1 MEIIKS
7 AGNREKFN
15 KDKLCGSLE
24 KAGAPADLAKK
35 VCDLTER
42 NISPGESTA
51 KIFRTALD
59 YLVKEDLNLAASY
72 GLRRAIGEFG
82 PAGFLFEQY
91 VEIILQTY
99 GYETKRNVM
108 MRGACVEHE
117 VDVSAKK
124 DGAHYIVEA
133 KYRNEPGIKT
143 HIDVVMYGDARMADI
158 ARFEESAGREKD
170 IQSHI
175 LWLFTNTKFTE
186 KAVTYAK
193 CRNIRLTGWNYPV
206 GKSLENLILDKKI
219 YPITVLPSIGRFNL
233 GRFAK
238 KGLLLARD
246 LLPYSAQ
253 DFNREFGLPA
263 KDAEKISAEN
273 FAIAKMI
280 NKNVPLN

>member
-24 KAGAPADLAKK
+24 KAGAPADLAEK
-35 VCDLTER
+35 VCDLTEK

-170 IQSHI
+170 IQSHK

-186 KAVTYAK
+186 KAIAYAE
-193 CRNIRLTGWNYPV
+193 CRGIRLTGWNYPAD
-206 GKSLENLILDKKI
+206 KSLENLILDKKI
-219 YPITVLPSIGRFNL
+219 YPLTVLPSIGRFSL
-233 GRFAK
+233 ERFAE
-238 KGLLLARD
+238 KGLLLAQD
-246 LLPYSAQ
+246 LLPYSAR
-253 DFNREFGLPA
+253 DFSREFGLSA
-263 KDAEKISAEN
+263 KDAEKISAE
-273 FAIAKMI
+273 ISRLLKL
-280 NKNVPLN
+280 K

>member
-7 AGNREKFN
+7 TGIREKFN

-35 VCDLTER
+35 VCDLTEK

-59 YLVKEDLNLAASY
+59 YLIKEDLNLVASY

-91 VEIILQTY
+91 VEIILQAH

-108 MRGACVEHE
+108 MKGACVEHE

-143 HIDVVMYGDARMADI
+143 HIDVVMYGDSRMTDI
-158 ARFEESAGREKD
+158 ARFEESAGREKG

-175 LWLFTNTKFTE
+175 LWVFTNTKFTE
-186 KAVTYAK
+186 KAVAYAK
-193 CRNIRLTGWNYPV
+193 CRSIKLTGWNYPA

-219 YPITVLPSIGRFNL
+219 YLLTILPSIGRFNL
-233 GRFAK
+233 ERFAK

-253 DFNREFGLPA
+253 DFNREFGLSA
-263 KDAEKISAEN
+263 KDGEKISAEVSRL
-273 FAIAKMI
+273 IK
-280 NKNVPLN
+280 

>member
-1 MEIIKS
+1 METIKS
-7 AGNREKFN
+7 TGIREKFN

-35 VCDLTER
+35 VCDLTEK

-51 KIFRTALD
+51 KIFRTAFD

-72 GLRRAIGEFG
+72 GLRRAIGELG

-91 VEIILQTY
+91 VEIILQAY

-108 MRGACVEHE
+108 MKGACVEHE

-143 HIDVVMYGDARMADI
+143 HIDAVMYGDARMADI
-158 ARFEESAGREKD
+158 ARFEETAGREKD
-170 IQSHI
+170 IQTHT
-175 LWLFTNTKFTE
+175 LWLFTNTKFTG
-186 KAVTYAK
+186 KAIAYAK
-193 CRNIRLTGWNYPV
+193 CRGIRLTGWNYPA

-233 GRFAK
+233 ERLAE
-238 KGLLLARD
+238 KGLLLAQD
-246 LLPYSAQ
+246 LLPYSAR
-253 DFNREFGLPA
+253 DLNREFGLSV
-263 KDAEKISAEN
+263 KDAEKISVEVSRLL
-273 FAIAKMI
+273 K
-280 NKNVPLN
+280 

>member
-24 KAGAPADLAKK
+24 KAGAPVDLAKK
-35 VCDLTER
+35 VCGLTEK
-42 NISPGESTA
+42 NISPGESTT

-91 VEIILQTY
+91 IEIILQTY
-99 GYETKRNVM
+99 GYQTNRDIM
-108 MRGACVEHE
+108 MRGACVDHE
-117 VDVSAKK
+117 VDVSAQK

-143 HIDVVMYGDARMADI
+143 HIDVVMYGDARMTDI
-158 ARFEESAGREKD
+158 ARFEESAGREKG

-186 KAVTYAK
+186 KAIAYAK
-193 CRNIRLTGWNYPV
+193 CRGIRLTGWNYPADNN
-206 GKSLENLILDKKI
+206 LEKLILNKKI
-219 YPITVLPSIGRFNL
+219 YPLTILPSIGRFSL
-233 GRFAK
+233 ERFAG
-238 KGLLLARD
+238 KGLLLAQD
-246 LLPYSAQ
+246 LLPYSAR
-253 DFNREFGLPA
+253 DLKRDFGLSA
-263 KDAEKISAEN
+263 KDAEKINAEVSQLL
-273 FAIAKMI
+273 K
-280 NKNVPLN
+280 

>member
-7 AGNREKFN
+7 TGIREKFN

-35 VCDLTER
+35 VCDLTEK

-59 YLVKEDLNLAASY
+59 YLIKEDLNLVASY

-91 VEIILQTY
+91 VEIILQAH

-108 MRGACVEHE
+108 MKGACVEHE

-158 ARFEESAGREKD
+158 ARFEEAAGREKD

-186 KAVTYAK
+186 KAIAYAK
-193 CRNIRLTGWNYPV
+193 CRNIRLTGWNYPAD
-206 GKSLENLILDKKI
+206 KSLENLILNKKI
-219 YPITVLPSIGRFNL
+219 YPITVLPSISRFNL
-233 GRFAK
+233 ERFAE

-246 LLPYSAQ
+246 LLSYSAR
-253 DFNREFGLPA
+253 DFNRDFGLPT
-263 KDAEKISAEN
+263 KDAEKISAEVSRLL
-273 FAIAKMI
+273 K
-280 NKNVPLN
+280 

>member
-7 AGNREKFN
+7 AGTREKFN

-35 VCDLTER
+35 VCDLTEK

-91 VEIILQTY
+91 VEIILQAY

-108 MRGACVEHE
+108 MKGACVEHE
-117 VDVSAKK
+117 VDVSAQRN
-124 DGAHYIVEA
+124 GVHYIVEA

-143 HIDVVMYGDARMADI
+143 HIDVADNVQHRM
-158 ARFEESAGREKD
+158 S
-170 IQSHI
+170 
-175 LWLFTNTKFTE
+175 
-186 KAVTYAK
+186 
-193 CRNIRLTGWNYPV
+193 NISPTDV
-206 GKSLENLILDKKI
+206 C
-219 YPITVLPSIGRFNL
+219 T
-233 GRFAK
+233 
-238 KGLLLARD
+238 
-246 LLPYSAQ
+246 
-253 DFNREFGLPA
+253 
-263 KDAEKISAEN
+263 
-273 FAIAKMI
+273 
-280 NKNVPLN
+280 

>member
-7 AGNREKFN
+7 AGTREKFN

-24 KAGAPADLAKK
+24 KAGAPADLARK
-35 VCDLTER
+35 VCALTEK
-42 NISPGESTA
+42 NISAGESTA

-72 GLRRAIGEFG
+72 GLRRAIGELG

-91 VEIILQTY
+91 VEIILQAY
-99 GYETKRNVM
+99 GYLTKRNVM
-108 MRGACVEHE
+108 MQGACVEHE
-117 VDVSAKK
+117 VDVSAQK

-143 HIDVVMYGDARMADI
+143 HIDVVMYGDARLADI
-158 ARFEESAGREKD
+158 AKFEKSAGKEKD

-186 KAVTYAK
+186 KAVVYAK
-193 CRNIRLTGWNYPV
+193 CRGIKLTGWSYPTD
-206 GKSLENLILDKKI
+206 KSLENLILDKKI
-219 YPITVLPSIGRFNL
+219 YPLTVLPSISRFDL
-233 GRFAK
+233 GQFAK
-238 KGLLLARD
+238 KGLLLAQD

-253 DFNREFGLPA
+253 DFSREFGLSA
-263 KDAEKISAEN
+263 KDAEKISAE
-273 FAIAKMI
+273 AEKLV
-280 NKNVPLN
+280 K

>member
-15 KDKLCGSLE
+15 KDKLCVSLE
-24 KAGAPADLAKK
+24 KAGAPADLAEK
-35 VCDLTER
+35 VCDLTEK
-42 NISPGESTA
+42 NISSGESTA

-91 VEIILQTY
+91 IEIILQTY
-99 GYETKRNVM
+99 GYQTKRDIM
-108 MRGACVEHE
+108 MRGACVDHE
-117 VDVSAKK
+117 VDVSAQK

-143 HIDVVMYGDARMADI
+143 HIDVVMYGDARMTDI
-158 ARFEESAGREKD
+158 ARFEESAGREKG

-186 KAVTYAK
+186 KAIAYAK
-193 CRNIRLTGWNYPV
+193 CRGIRLTGWNYPADNN
-206 GKSLENLILDKKI
+206 LEKLILNKKI
-219 YPITVLPSIGRFNL
+219 YPLTILPSIGRFSL
-233 GRFAK
+233 ERFAG
-238 KGLLLARD
+238 KGLLLAQD
-246 LLPYSAQ
+246 LLPYSAR
-253 DFNREFGLPA
+253 DLKRDFGLSA
-263 KDAEKISAEN
+263 KDAEKINAEVSQLL
-273 FAIAKMI
+273 K
-280 NKNVPLN
+280 

>member
-24 KAGAPADLAKK
+24 KAGAPADLAEK
-35 VCDLTER
+35 VCDLTEK

-59 YLVKEDLNLAASY
+59 YLIKEDLNLAASY

-91 VEIILQTY
+91 IEIILQTY
-99 GYETKRNVM
+99 GYQTKRDIM
-108 MRGACVEHE
+108 MRGACVDHE
-117 VDVSAKK
+117 VDVSAQK

-143 HIDVVMYGDARMADI
+143 HIDVVMYGDARMTDI

-186 KAVTYAK
+186 KAIAYAK
-193 CRNIRLTGWNYPV
+193 CRGIRLTGWNYPADNN
-206 GKSLENLILDKKI
+206 LEKLILNKKI
-219 YPITVLPSIGRFNL
+219 YPLTILPSIGRFSL
-233 GRFAK
+233 ERFAG
-238 KGLLLARD
+238 KGLLLAQD
-246 LLPYSAQ
+246 LLPYSAR
-253 DFNREFGLPA
+253 DLKRDFGLSA
-263 KDAEKISAEN
+263 KDAEKINAEVSQLL
-273 FAIAKMI
+273 K
-280 NKNVPLN
+280 

>member
-7 AGNREKFN
+7 AGTREKFN
-15 KDKLCGSLE
+15 KDKFCGSLE
-24 KAGAPADLAKK
+24 KAGAPAELAKK
-35 VCDLTER
+35 VCGLTEK

-99 GYETKRNVM
+99 GYQTKRDVM
-108 MRGACVEHE
+108 MRGACVDHE
-117 VDVSAKK
+117 VDVSAQK

-158 ARFEESAGREKD
+158 ARFEETAGREKD

-186 KAVTYAK
+186 KAIAYAK
-193 CRNIRLTGWNYPV
+193 CRSIKLTGWNYPA

-219 YPITVLPSIGRFNL
+219 YPITILPSIGRFSL
-233 GRFAK
+233 ERFAG
-238 KGLLLARD
+238 KGLLLAQD
-246 LLPYSAQ
+246 LLPYSAR
-253 DFNREFGLPA
+253 DFSREFGLSA
-263 KDAEKISAEN
+263 KDAEKISAE
-273 FAIAKMI
+273 ISQLLK
-280 NKNVPLN
+280 

>member
-7 AGNREKFN
+7 AGHREKFN

-35 VCDLTER
+35 VCDLTEK
-42 NISPGESTA
+42 NISPGESTT

-72 GLRRAIGEFG
+72 GLRRAIGELG

-91 VEIILQTY
+91 VEIILQAY

-158 ARFEESAGREKD
+158 ARFEEAAGREKD
-170 IQSHI
+170 IKSHI
-175 LWLFTNTKFTE
+175 LWLFTNTKFTG
-186 KAVTYAK
+186 KAITYAK
-193 CRNIRLTGWNYPV
+193 CRGIRLTGWNYPAD
-206 GKSLENLILDKKI
+206 KKLENLILDKKI
-219 YPITVLPSIGRFNL
+219 FPITILPSVNGFKL
-233 GRFAK
+233 EQFAK
-238 KGLLLARD
+238 KGLLLAQDLLLYSARD
-246 LLPYSAQ
+246 LSG
-253 DFNREFGLPA
+253 EFGLSA
-263 KDAEKISAEN
+263 KDADKISAEVSRLL
-273 FAIAKMI
+273 K
-280 NKNVPLN
+280 

>member
-7 AGNREKFN
+7 AGTREKFN

-35 VCDLTER
+35 VCDLTEK
-42 NISPGESTA
+42 NSSPGERTA

-158 ARFEESAGREKD
+158 ARFEPRFRSIRQRCGKNKRRSRKISKTVKLGKD
-170 IQSHI
+170 FFEQ
-175 LWLFTNTKFTE
+175 NTL
-186 KAVTYAK
+186 KAA
-193 CRNIRLTGWNYPV
+193 
-206 GKSLENLILDKKI
+206 
-219 YPITVLPSIGRFNL
+219 
-233 GRFAK
+233 
-238 KGLLLARD
+238 KGLL
-246 LLPYSAQ
+246 
-253 DFNREFGLPA
+253 G
-263 KDAEKISAEN
+263 K
-273 FAIAKMI
+273 
-280 NKNVPLN
+280 

>member
-7 AGNREKFN
+7 TGIREKFN

-35 VCDLTER
+35 VCDLTEK
-42 NISPGESTA
+42 NISPGESTT

-91 VEIILQTY
+91 VEIILQAY

-108 MRGACVEHE
+108 MKGACVEHE

-158 ARFEESAGREKD
+158 ARFEEAAGREKD
-170 IQSHI
+170 IKSHI
-175 LWLFTNTKFTE
+175 LWLFTNTKFTG
-186 KAVTYAK
+186 KAITYAK
-193 CRNIRLTGWNYPV
+193 CRDIKLTGWNYPTD
-206 GKSLENLILDKKI
+206 KSLENLILGKKI
-219 YPITVLPSIGRFNL
+219 YPLTILPSIGRFSL
-233 GRFAK
+233 ERFAE
-238 KGLLLARD
+238 KGLLLAHD

-253 DFNREFGLPA
+253 DFGRDFGLSA
-263 KDAEKISAEN
+263 KEAEKISAE
-273 FAIAKMI
+273 AEKLIKS
-280 NKNVPLN
+280 

>member
-7 AGNREKFN
+7 AGTREKFN

-91 VEIILQTY
+91 IEIILQTY
-99 GYETKRNVM
+99 GYQTKRDIM
-108 MRGACVEHE
+108 MRGACVDHE
-117 VDVSAKK
+117 VDVSAQK

-186 KAVTYAK
+186 KAIAYAK
-193 CRNIRLTGWNYPV
+193 CRGIRLTGWNYPADN
-206 GKSLENLILDKKI
+206 NL
-219 YPITVLPSIGRFNL
+219 
-233 GRFAK
+233 
-238 KGLLLARD
+238 
-246 LLPYSAQ
+246 
-253 DFNREFGLPA
+253 
-263 KDAEKISAEN
+263 
-273 FAIAKMI
+273 
-280 NKNVPLN
+280 

>member
-7 AGNREKFN
+7 AGTREKFN
-15 KDKLCGSLE
+15 KDKFCGSLE
-24 KAGAPADLAKK
+24 KAGAPAELAKK
-35 VCDLTER
+35 VCGLTEK

-91 VEIILQTY
+91 IEIILQTY
-99 GYETKRNVM
+99 GYQTKRDIM
-108 MRGACVEHE
+108 MRGACVDHE
-117 VDVSAKK
+117 VDVSAQK

-158 ARFEESAGREKD
+158 ARFEETAGREKD

-186 KAVTYAK
+186 KAIAYAK
-193 CRNIRLTGWNYPV
+193 CRSIKLTGWNYPA

-219 YPITVLPSIGRFNL
+219 YPITILPSIGRFSL
-233 GRFAK
+233 ERFAG
-238 KGLLLARD
+238 KGLLLAQD
-246 LLPYSAQ
+246 LLLYSAR
-253 DFNREFGLPA
+253 DFNREFGLSA
-263 KDAEKISAEN
+263 KDGEKISAEVSRL
-273 FAIAKMI
+273 IK
-280 NKNVPLN
+280 